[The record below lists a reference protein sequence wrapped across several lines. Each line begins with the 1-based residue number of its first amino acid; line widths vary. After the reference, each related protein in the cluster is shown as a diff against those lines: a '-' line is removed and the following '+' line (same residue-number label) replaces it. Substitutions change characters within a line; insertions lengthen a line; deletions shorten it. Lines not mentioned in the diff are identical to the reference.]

1 MGELTLESL
10 AARLAELE
18 RRMDAQSGI
27 IPASRPLDSV
37 IGMFEGSEFSRQV
50 DAEVAAIREAE
61 PRGDGPE
68 ASP

>member
-10 AARLAELE
+10 AARVAELE
-18 RRMDAQSGI
+18 RRMAANSGI

-37 IGMFEGSEFSRQV
+37 IGMFEGSEFSRLV

-61 PRGDGPE
+61 PRGE
-68 ASP
+68 SPGGLP